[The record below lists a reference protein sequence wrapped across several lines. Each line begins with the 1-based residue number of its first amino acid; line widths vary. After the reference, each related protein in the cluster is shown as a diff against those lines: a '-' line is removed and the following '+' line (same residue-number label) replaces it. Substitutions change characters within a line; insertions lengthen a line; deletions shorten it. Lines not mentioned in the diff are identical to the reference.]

1 MKKLL
6 GIMVLGLLF
15 SNSSLAAEKIAY
27 LICPNNQNNETIDI
41 EIYLKDK
48 YVFDGSTQ
56 YDIVESQ
63 DVMLIAKSFDKEIWI
78 NRYTGRVLR
87 VPVRNGKRVMVSKEI
102 LFCKK
107 AEKLF

>member
-1 MKKLL
+1 M
-6 GIMVLGLLF
+6 
-15 SNSSLAAEKIAY
+15 
-27 LICPNNQNNETIDI
+27 
-41 EIYLKDK
+41 
-48 YVFDGSTQ
+48 FDGSTQ

-63 DVMLIAKSFDKEIWI
+63 DIMLIAKSFDKEIWI

>member
-6 GIMVLGLLF
+6 GIVVLGLLL
-15 SNSSLAAEKIAY
+15 SNKSIAVEKIAY
-27 LICPNNQNNETIDI
+27 LICPNNINNETIDI
-41 EIYLKDK
+41 EINLKDK
-48 YVFDGSTQ
+48 QVFDGSTQ
-56 YDIVESQ
+56 YDIVEMQ
-63 DVMLIAKSFDKEIWI
+63 DIILIAKSFEKEIWI

-107 AEKLF
+107 VEKLF